1 MAPSPPGRSAIEQ
14 PLLDRVALE
23 AVMARYF
30 QGIDRNDL
38 AQVRACFTADVK
50 GTYANR
56 GTVTG
61 VDPMLSMLRSHFE
74 AMENGAIR
82 VCTHFMGT
90 FNVDRLEADSAETE
104 TYALAFLVRA
114 AGTAQNPGDADIV
127 AMRSL
132 RYLDR
137 WRRGGDNGL
146 GWQICERIHTLDWST
161 QVAPDFATN
170 MAKRVMRLP

>member
-1 MAPSPPGRSAIEQ
+1 MTTSPAGRNPIEQ
-14 PLLDRVALE
+14 QLLDRVALQ
-23 AVMARYF
+23 AVVARYF

-38 AQVRACFTADVK
+38 AQVRSCFTEDVK

-61 VDPMLSMLRSHFE
+61 VDPMLAMLRSHFE

-90 FNVDRLEADSAETE
+90 FNVDRLESDSAETE

-114 AGTAQNPGDADIV
+114 AGTAQNPGDDDVV

-132 RYLDR
+132 RYIDR
-137 WRRGGDNGL
+137 WKRGGNNGF

-161 QVAPDFATN
+161 RVSPDFATS
-170 MAKRVMRLP
+170 MAKRVKRL

>member
-1 MAPSPPGRSAIEQ
+1 MTTSPSGRNLIEQ
-14 PLLDRVALE
+14 QLLDRVALE

-38 AQVRACFTADVK
+38 AQVRACFTEDVK

-61 VDPMLSMLRSHFE
+61 VDPMLAMLRSHFE
-74 AMENGAIR
+74 AMENGTIR

-90 FNVDRLEADSAETE
+90 FNVDRIEADSAETE

-114 AGTAQNPGDADIV
+114 GPNPGDPDFV

-132 RYLDR
+132 RYIDR
-137 WRRGGDNGL
+137 WQRGGNNGL

-161 QVAPDFATN
+161 KVTPDFATT

>member
-1 MAPSPPGRSAIEQ
+1 MTPSPSEGAPSERQ
-14 PLLDRVALE
+14 LLDRVALE

-30 QGIDRNDL
+30 QGIDRNNL
-38 AQVRACFTADVK
+38 AQVRACFTEDVK

-61 VDPMLSMLRSHFE
+61 VDPMLAMLRSHFE
-74 AMENGAIR
+74 AMSGGAIR

-90 FNVDRLEADSAETE
+90 FNVDSLLSHAAETE

-114 AGTAQNPGDADIV
+114 GDKPGDPDYV

-146 GWQICERIHTLDWST
+146 GWQICERVHTLDWST
-161 QVAPDFATN
+161 KVSPDFATT
-170 MAKRVMRLP
+170 MAKRVMRLH